1 MAIANV
7 GNNEWRKKIEM
18 LQRKRGRGITSD
30 YGGRGKRQK
39 LGEMAGGGGDELHCT
54 ANMCRDSRM
63 ALSGLMIAA
72 ASGARLFL
80 PAASQSVADVP
91 DEKDAK
97 VTGPDCQHVQPSQEL
112 VRRVQGRKSASR
124 ALPRVR
130 VGLEP
135 TDDQW
140 ESRVRAGMKEGGEE
154 RKKPVIFDGH

>member
-1 MAIANV
+1 MEEENRNV
-7 GNNEWRKKIEM
+7 TKKAKKGDN
-18 LQRKRGRGITSD
+18 LRLRGE
-30 YGGRGKRQK
+30 GKASEAG
-39 LGEMAGGGGDELHCT
+39 GEMAGGGGDELHCT

-154 RKKPVIFDGH
+154 RKETVIWTLKIF